1 MAVHCVKHKALRIEF
16 EERGRTRVKS
26 FIWVS
31 NASTIQN
38 KTAYIKL
45 IENTINA
52 QLPDPFNDPEL
63 IKLVQASQVRHQSR
77 TCWKYSKNECCFSYG
92 FFFFTK
98 KTIIAKPLD
107 SELRKTMKSKR
118 F

>member
-1 MAVHCVKHKALRIEF
+1 MTVHCVKQKALRIEF

-26 FIWVS
+26 FLWVY

-63 IKLVQASQVRHQSR
+63 FKLVQASQVHHQSR
-77 TCWKYSKNECCFSYG
+77 TYWKYSKNECCFSYDC
-92 FFFFTK
+92 FFL
-98 KTIIAKPLD
+98 P
-107 SELRKTMKSKR
+107 RKQSLQNHLILKLEKQ
-118 F
+118 

>member
-1 MAVHCVKHKALRIEF
+1 MAVHCVKQKALRIEF

-92 FFFFTK
+92 FFFL
-98 KTIIAKPLD
+98 P
-107 SELRKTMKSKR
+107 RKQSLQNHLILNLEKQ
-118 F
+118 